1 MKSAFLF
8 LKYSQEKFD
17 YGHWI
22 NAPKLTSVMTDSREL
37 KKILAPI
44 WDDLKLFQKEFED
57 ALRSEVRLINII
69 AKYLI
74 RHKGK
79 GIRPV
84 LTILSARMTGTP
96 TLNSYKAAA
105 MVEFLHVATL
115 MHDDVVDDAKLR
127 RGFPTINRVW
137 KNKASIIMGDFLLSK
152 VLTNLIG
159 LRNFDALDLISVTAG
174 RLSTGEMLQIEKSY
188 RKNMK
193 EKVYYKMIKDKTA
206 SLIGTSCELGAITS
220 SGKGNHKE
228 KLRNYGENF
237 GIAFQIKDDLFDI
250 LGSSKD
256 TGKDVNSDVSR
267 NMMTLPVIYTLE
279 RNITSVERKHIR
291 KTMKNGASK
300 KDIRIMTEIV
310 DSHGGFDYAR
320 DQINNYSD
328 CAIDALAEFP
338 DSPYKQSL
346 VDLTAYNA
354 NRNR

>member
-1 MKSAFLF
+1 
-8 LKYSQEKFD
+8 
-17 YGHWI
+17 
-22 NAPKLTSVMTDSREL
+22 
-37 KKILAPI
+37 
-44 WDDLKLFQKEFED
+44 
-57 ALRSEVRLINII
+57 
-69 AKYLI
+69 
-74 RHKGK
+74 
-79 GIRPV
+79 
-84 LTILSARMTGTP
+84 MTGTP
-96 TLNSYKAAA
+96 TMNSFKAAA

-115 MHDDVVDDAKLR
+115 LHDDVVDDAKLR

-159 LRNFDALDLISVTAG
+159 LRDFEALDLISITAE

-193 EKVYYKMIKDKTA
+193 EEVYYNMIKDKTA

-220 SGKGNHKE
+220 SGKGTNKE
-228 KLRNYGENF
+228 KLRNYGEYF

-267 NMMTLPVIYTLE
+267 NMITLPVIHTLE
-279 RNITSVERKHIR
+279 RSLTSKERKHIR

-300 KDIRIMTEIV
+300 KDVRLLTEIV

-320 DQINNYSD
+320 DQIKSYSD
-328 CAIDALAEFP
+328 RAIEALAEFP

>member
-22 NAPKLTSVMTDSREL
+22 NATKLTSVMTDSREL

-256 TGKDVNSDVSR
+256 TGKDVNLDVSR

-291 KTMKNGASK
+291 KTMKNGARK

-328 CAIDALAEFP
+328 RAIEALAEFP
-338 DSPYKQSL
+338 DSPYKHSL

>member
-17 YGHWI
+17 YGHWF
-22 NAPKLTSVMTDSREL
+22 NAPKLTSIMTDSREL

-44 WDDLKLFQKEFED
+44 WDDLKLFQEEFED

-256 TGKDVNSDVSR
+256 TGKDVNLDVSR

-291 KTMKNGASK
+291 KTMKNGARK

-328 CAIDALAEFP
+328 RAIEALAEFP
-338 DSPYKQSL
+338 DSPYKHSL

>member
-1 MKSAFLF
+1 
-8 LKYSQEKFD
+8 
-17 YGHWI
+17 
-22 NAPKLTSVMTDSREL
+22 MTDSREL

-57 ALRSEVRLINII
+57 ALRSEVRLINVI

-74 RHKGK
+74 RNKGK

-96 TLNSYKAAA
+96 TMNSFKAAA

-115 MHDDVVDDAKLR
+115 LHDDVVDDAKLR

-159 LRNFDALDLISVTAG
+159 LRDFEALDLISITAE

-193 EKVYYKMIKDKTA
+193 EEVYYNMIKDKTA

-220 SGKGNHKE
+220 SGKGTNKE
-228 KLRNYGENF
+228 KLRNYGEYF
-237 GIAFQIKDDLFDI
+237 GIAYQIKDDLFDI

-267 NMMTLPVIYTLE
+267 NMITLPVIHTLE
-279 RNITSVERKHIR
+279 RSLTSKERKHIR

-300 KDIRIMTEIV
+300 KDVRLLTEIV

-320 DQINNYSD
+320 DKIKSYSD
-328 CAIDALAEFP
+328 RAIEALAEFP
-338 DSPYKQSL
+338 DSPYKESL
-346 VDLTAYNA
+346 IDLTAYNA

>member
-1 MKSAFLF
+1 
-8 LKYSQEKFD
+8 
-17 YGHWI
+17 
-22 NAPKLTSVMTDSREL
+22 
-37 KKILAPI
+37 
-44 WDDLKLFQKEFED
+44 
-57 ALRSEVRLINII
+57 
-69 AKYLI
+69 
-74 RHKGK
+74 
-79 GIRPV
+79 
-84 LTILSARMTGTP
+84 MTGTP

-256 TGKDVNSDVSR
+256 TGKDVNLDVSR

-291 KTMKNGASK
+291 KTMKNGARK

-328 CAIDALAEFP
+328 RAIEALAEFP
-338 DSPYKQSL
+338 DSPYKHSL